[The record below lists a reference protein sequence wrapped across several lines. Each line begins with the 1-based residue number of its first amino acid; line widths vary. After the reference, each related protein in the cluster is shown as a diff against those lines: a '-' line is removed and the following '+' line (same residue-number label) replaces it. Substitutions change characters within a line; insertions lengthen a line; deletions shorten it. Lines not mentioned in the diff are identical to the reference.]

1 MGSWSPSGV
10 EKEMRDMGVL
20 VYGGQQRI
28 EFDDRLLAH
37 LQIVIGAKLRRHEGL
52 FLSWREESNS
62 GGGRVTVWVDP
73 SQPLMFRYEDPV
85 PPMINR
91 EWLDALTLASN
102 TPRGVVVTEETVHL
116 SNEPDRRGVDRM
128 MSTSK
133 G

>member
-1 MGSWSPSGV
+1 MGSWSPSGI

-20 VYGGQQRI
+20 VYGGHQRI

-52 FLSWREESNS
+52 FLSWREESNA

-91 EWLDALTLASN
+91 DWLEALTLASN
-102 TPRGVVVTEETVHL
+102 SPRGVVVTEETVHL
-116 SNEPDRRGVDRM
+116 SNEPGKHDADRM

>member
-91 EWLDALTLASN
+91 QWLDALTLASN

-116 SNEPDRRGVDRM
+116 SNEPDRREVDRM

-133 G
+133 D

>member
-116 SNEPDRRGVDRM
+116 SNEPDRREVDRM

>member
-91 EWLDALTLASN
+91 EWLDALTMASN

-116 SNEPDRRGVDRM
+116 SNEPDRREVDRM